1 MGQSST
7 VLVTGAT
14 GFVGRHLVSALL
26 AKGFKVRASGRNVEI
41 ARAMPWFDDVEFCT
55 ADIHAPDLDVG
66 ALTDGVEAIAHLA
79 RPGDRKSVVSGR
91 SVSVRVDLGGRRS
104 IKKKNKK
111 KK

>member
-66 ALTDGVEAIAHLA
+66 ALTDGVE
-79 RPGDRKSVVSGR
+79 R
-91 SVSVRVDLGGRRS
+91 SEEHTSELQSLMRISYAVFCL
-104 IKKKNKK
+104 KQKKNKHIDIDICLQQTH
-111 KK
+111 